1 MVSSVGVAWT
11 RTFRPLM
18 SSTLWISFLL
28 YIERKPSVASPITC
42 EPCTVSS
49 IIVLTASETRGS
61 ASALVRW
68 SSERKRKCSDIT
80 PACGDTVAVLAD
92 DVMAKSISP
101 DFNIAGFQ
109 QLQHL

>member
-1 MVSSVGVAWT
+1 
-11 RTFRPLM
+11 M

-28 YIERKPSVASPITC
+28 YIERKPSEARTLTC
-42 EPCTVSS
+42 APCTDCSV
-49 IIVLTASETRGS
+49 IALTASETRGS

-68 SSERKRKCSDIT
+68 SSERNRKCSDIT

-101 DFNIAGFQ
+101 DYNNCSTCGSWPSCAPGY
-109 QLQHL
+109 